1 MCLINSDLLRLT
13 MYIVE
18 QEKRIYFPIKM
29 PNRETID
36 AFKDAENGE
45 LTRFKDVD
53 EAFNSLGY

>member
-1 MCLINSDLLRLT
+1 

-29 PNRETID
+29 PNRVTID